1 MNISEER
8 AIFVAREFAQ
18 SEYRKRHARLVLGDA
33 SARWEDGGFGHDVL
47 GLGFSYWS
55 ILFNIVSSDSNVAV
69 MDPDHLIVLVDAKS
83 EKSVWFPV
91 M

>member
-1 MNISEER
+1 MSISEER
-8 AIFVAREFAQ
+8 AIILARKFAE
-18 SEYRKRHARLVLGDA
+18 SEYLKRDVLLRLGDA
-33 SARWEDGGFGHDVL
+33 SARLERGGFGHDFL

-55 ILFNIVSSDSNVAV
+55 ILFNIVNADSAIAV